1 MSATKTKT
9 SRTDLGSLVKKYQR
23 FSVVD
28 EIEQNLLGI
37 SQTKVSIKELYLSDL
52 FSEENYDLNCYR
64 SLEDSLRNDG
74 FFVPLIVVKGESGYE
89 IINGVKRFLL
99 AKKIGFSKL
108 PIVQAELDEE
118 RKITYILQNIQE
130 EEDSALVKT
139 YAFSILKNKY
149 GYMENSMAKLAS
161 CSVSQVKNLLR
172 LEGLPD
178 FLKEAIR
185 SYEISYSE
193 ARSLL
198 NLPVEKQRILY
209 QKIKKG
215 TISVR
220 DLEKEKRSFS
230 GNGRKTKVTQKGKKI
245 TITFQDEGEAE
256 KNYPRVVRF
265 FSD

>member
-1 MSATKTKT
+1 MSATKTKAN
-9 SRTDLGSLVKKYQR
+9 RTDLSSLVRKYQR

-37 SQTKVSIKELYLSDL
+37 SETKVNIEELYLSNL
-52 FSEENYDLNCYR
+52 FSEANYDLNCYR

-74 FFVPLIVVKGESGYE
+74 FFVPLIVVRRDKGYE

-99 AKKIGFSKL
+99 AKRIGFSEL
-108 PIVQAELDEE
+108 PIVKADLEEE

-130 EEDSALVKT
+130 EGDSALVKT
-139 YAFSILKNKY
+139 YAFSVLKKQY
-149 GYMENSMAKLAS
+149 GYSEEKMASLAS

-172 LEGLPD
+172 LETLPD
-178 FLKEAIR
+178 FLKNGIR
-185 SYEISYSE
+185 SYDLSYSE

-198 NLPVEKQRILY
+198 NLPVEKQKELY
-209 QKIKKG
+209 GKIRKG
-215 TISVR
+215 VVSVR

-230 GNGRKTKVTQKGKKI
+230 GNGRKTKVVKNGNRI
-245 TITFQDEGEAE
+245 TITFENEEEA
-256 KNYPRVVRF
+256 KRNYPRVLRF